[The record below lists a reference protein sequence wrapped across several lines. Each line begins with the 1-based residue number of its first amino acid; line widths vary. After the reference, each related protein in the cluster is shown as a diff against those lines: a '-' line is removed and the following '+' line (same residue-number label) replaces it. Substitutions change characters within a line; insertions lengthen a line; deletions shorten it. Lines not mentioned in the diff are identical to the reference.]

1 MLDSRSV
8 HSDTLSFDVAT
19 AAVKGAR
26 DYQEDS
32 VISSF
37 PLGQNTGFAVL
48 ADGMG
53 GHMSGNIASALVMS
67 EVFTSLKLK
76 EQMLDDGVLNIPA
89 TLQELAEAAN
99 KRVSDYVKIN
109 DESYGMGST
118 LLSTVISRDKLY
130 WVSVGDSPLLLF
142 RDGALRQ
149 LNKDHSMAP
158 QIDMMVKTGAMSAEV
173 GRNHPDRNTLT
184 SAIAGAEIDMIDC
197 PARPIALLPD
207 DIVIIASD
215 GLQFLSNSTIAKT
228 LRLFQ
233 SSRSVDIAN
242 AFLAALSQ
250 LDHPQQDNTAFVIIK
265 LGQDVQNSSSLDA
278 EDMPILAMA
287 EDENDAPNEPQNV
300 FAERDA
306 ENAGRRTV
314 RVVTSRTPIEK
325 EQAQAAATAKAA
337 QETQAANEEARAK
350 EVPVQDVAPVKEPVV
365 EEMRERKAYWYR
377 GQQYFKD

>member
-1 MLDSRSV
+1 
-8 HSDTLSFDVAT
+8 
-19 AAVKGAR
+19 
-26 DYQEDS
+26 
-32 VISSF
+32 
-37 PLGQNTGFAVL
+37 
-48 ADGMG
+48 
-53 GHMSGNIASALVMS
+53 
-67 EVFTSLKLK
+67 
-76 EQMLDDGVLNIPA
+76 
-89 TLQELAEAAN
+89 
-99 KRVSDYVKIN
+99 
-109 DESYGMGST
+109 MGST

>member
-1 MLDSRSV
+1 MLDSKSV

-19 AAVKGAR
+19 AAIKGAR

-67 EVFTSLKLK
+67 EVFTNLKMK

-89 TLQELAEAAN
+89 TLQELAETAN

-118 LLSTVISRDKLY
+118 LLSAVISRDKLY
-130 WVSVGDSPLLLF
+130 WLSVGDSPLLLF

-197 PARPIALLPD
+197 PARPVALLPD

-250 LDHPQQDNTAFVIIK
+250 LDDPQQDNTAFVIIK

-278 EDMPILAMA
+278 EDLPILAMA
-287 EDENDAPNEPQNV
+287 EDDNDAANGPQNV
-300 FAERDA
+300 FAEQVA
-306 ENAGRRTV
+306 AQPSRRTV
-314 RVVTSRTPIEK
+314 RLVTSRTPIEK

-337 QETQAANEEARAK
+337 EETEAANEAARTK
-350 EVPVQDVAPVKEPVV
+350 VAAAAEPIV
-365 EEMRERKAYWYR
+365 EEARERKAFWYR